1 MSDEIFLP
9 SLPHWEF
16 GNFWSGSRGKVRFY
30 ITVSEGE
37 DGRQMLAELW
47 DRDVCRELADIRET
61 RRFPCTQAGL
71 DEMKAYLLEAT
82 SG

>member
-1 MSDEIFLP
+1 MNEKKKIILADASE
-9 SLPHWEF
+9 EF
-16 GNFWSGSRGKVRFY
+16 
-30 ITVSEGE
+30 
-37 DGRQMLAELW
+37 RQMLAELW